1 MRLDRRLQDLVPW
14 LLGFV
19 LVANAYVRPGA
30 GDSPRFT
37 DVAGLLLALWLLR
50 RLAKGGL
57 SRGASGGLLLLTAM
71 PALWTG
77 LAWAGGQRATL
88 VMGARWLLAAPWAL
102 GLVAFAAGERERRA
116 LAWGLWWGLLVN
128 VAVLVAQQLGGY
140 DVTRRLGLA
149 AAESV
154 LTDVERVWRYSGMHG
169 HANAAAA
176 VASLIVPVGLWLH
189 YRAGAG
195 LWLPLASVLAALA
208 GGHVT
213 MARSPLLVAGAVIAA
228 VAATSRQTRRTL
240 RLAAAFLALVLP
252 ALLWFGP
259 PGGEVRWT
267 DESNITVNTA
277 ERLATNRE
285 GLRLI
290 EENPF
295 GAGVERS
302 AEALEDRFNMESMH
316 NAFLQLAAVFGLPMV
331 IVLAPAMLAAALRLR
346 RGIDGAAGL
355 EAAIALQMLGL
366 FFFEEHGNNP
376 TFIILAAW
384 LVASLAPRPAAG
396 PRAAPEA
403 TPKTG
408 LNAGPATAP
417 ETAP

>member
-1 MRLDRRLQDLVPW
+1 M
-14 LLGFV
+14 
-19 LVANAYVRPGA
+19 
-30 GDSPRFT
+30 
-37 DVAGLLLALWLLR
+37 
-50 RLAKGGL
+50 
-57 SRGASGGLLLLTAM
+57 
-71 PALWTG
+71 
-77 LAWAGGQRATL
+77 
-88 VMGARWLLAAPWAL
+88 
-102 GLVAFAAGERERRA
+102 
-116 LAWGLWWGLLVN
+116 
-128 VAVLVAQQLGGY
+128 
-140 DVTRRLGLA
+140 
-149 AAESV
+149 
-154 LTDVERVWRYSGMHG
+154 ERVWRYSGMHG

-189 YRAGAG
+189 YRAGAR
-195 LWLPLASVLAALA
+195 LWLPLVSVLAALA
-208 GGHVT
+208 AGHVT
-213 MARSPLLVAGAVIAA
+213 MARSPLLVAGAVTVV

-240 RLAAAFLALVLP
+240 RLATTLLLLVVP

-290 EENPF
+290 AENPF

-331 IVLAPAMLAAALRLR
+331 IVLALAMLAAAFRLR

-384 LVASLAPRPAAG
+384 LVASLAPRLAPRSASVPPAAAEAAPG
-396 PRAAPEA
+396 PAPEA
-403 TPKTG
+403 
-408 LNAGPATAP
+408 AP
-417 ETAP
+417 

>member
-1 MRLDRRLQDLVPW
+1 MKLDRRLQGLVPW

-50 RLAKGGL
+50 RLASGGVSGKAL
-57 SRGASGGLLLLTAM
+57 GGLLLLAAM
-71 PALWTG
+71 PAVWTG
-77 LAWAGGQRATL
+77 VAYFGGQRATL

-102 GLVAFAAGERERRA
+102 GLAAFAAGERERRA
-116 LAWGLWWGLLVN
+116 LAWGLWWGLLAN

-154 LTDVERVWRYSGMHG
+154 LNDVERVWRYSGMHG

-189 YRAGAG
+189 YRAGAR
-195 LWLPLASVLAALA
+195 LWLPLVSVLAALA
-208 GGHVT
+208 AGHVT
-213 MARSPLLVAGAVIAA
+213 MARSPLLVAGAVTVV

-240 RLAAAFLALVLP
+240 RLATTLLLLVVP

-290 EENPF
+290 AENPF

-331 IVLAPAMLAAALRLR
+331 IVLGLAMMAAAFRLR
-346 RGIDGAAGL
+346 RGIEGVAGL

-376 TFIILAAW
+376 TFIVLAAW
-384 LVASLAPRPAAG
+384 LVASLAPRLAPRPASD

-403 TPKTG
+403 APKTG
-408 LNAGPATAP
+408 P
-417 ETAP
+417 ETAPEAAP